1 MRMKVFQA
9 SGERR
14 FLLVYPSTLEHYRQA
29 FRAPDRPA
37 ERGANRA
44 PAPSPERSRSAQACY
59 VVTTSAKRRQWGLP
73 DFTGAG
79 LVPVVDEAPAL
90 RLLDERAAD
99 PEAMHRPFRDDVAK
113 FSAHRP
119 RRGRTASACARRAT
133 EVAEPG
139 AARTPVSMAAVSPD
153 SGDGSP
159 DGTRARLRA
168 ELPRLVS
175 DPQWFDREHV
185 MQVLDRTHGGLE
197 SAKARVVELLAA
209 SPQSCDLLTVE
220 SSCSSRGSTSDPRFA
235 LVVRPELD
243 PGAARAL
250 CLAGPPGTGKT
261 SFAAS
266 IAEALG
272 RAHVSLS
279 LDGGDIPL
287 LIRGDDTAG
296 PGRVLRNLAQAR
308 VKNPVFV
315 LEAIDQVDEADAAVL
330 LALLDSS
337 RRTEFNDAFIG
348 VSLDLSEV
356 LWIATALDR
365 NAIPAAL
372 RDCLEIVELP
382 AYTDEEKLL
391 VAEQHLLARPF
402 DASVRLPVAALSPDS
417 ETSLAS
423 FAADPAPSSER
434 PVVLVDRLISGP
446 EELTAASEQL
456 PCGNAEGEAWRTAV
470 SSGSVRFE
478 RDAVRRLI
486 HDHTAGAGVG
496 ELDRLLAHVC
506 REVVRRRPAGFQG
519 PDVVTPVV
527 VAEVLGVSSADAL
540 PPAVR
545 AAIAAERQRL
555 SGSSEKTNSW
565 IEWLEHLPWMR
576 RNARPIDLAVV
587 RALLDAAQ
595 AGLEHAKASV
605 MEHLAIQRRNPA
617 AGGAVLCLLG
627 PPGVGKTALAQ
638 AVALALGRGFAKLA
652 CGGLRDDT
660 ELRGHNR
667 TWRAAQP
674 GAILRE
680 LRRVGYRDPV
690 FVFDEIDKIGL
701 DPAAVLLEVLDPE
714 QQARFRDSFVELPFD
729 LSEIL
734 FITTA
739 NDWDSIPGPLRDRL
753 EVVRLPAYT
762 TDEKVAIA
770 DTHLV
775 GRENRAAGLLSTP
788 LSFTHDALE
797 KIVRDYTS
805 EPGVRQL
812 GRCLRAICRKVAV
825 GRETGDEA
833 LIRERITAEDVSALL
848 GADVVAGDALDPLRR
863 QLDAAGLTETARSR
877 SRDGLDR
884 LSGLA
889 SDGAE
894 YRRLSEYLWCLAALP
909 WSASPA
915 LEVDRVQVRAK
926 LDETH
931 VGLAAAK
938 DQIIDLVDM
947 GALKESRGV
956 AAFCIVGPPGVGK
969 TSLARSIAAAVG
981 GVCAQV
987 DCQAVSN
994 ADALLGVAD
1003 DRPGRIVDE
1012 LRRAGAG
1019 RPVFVFDEIDR
1030 LPDKGGATAA
1040 LSEVFASRSRGEFLD
1055 RYVDLPLDLSG
1066 ALFIATATRV
1076 DRVPPALREQLV
1088 PVTLHGYTQAEQL
1101 AIADHHLLPVQLA
1114 LHDLNSRAVRVT
1126 PDALRSV
1133 VCGYSD
1139 HPGLWPLMEAL
1150 ATLCGAAARRR
1161 SAGGETVVEIT
1172 PAVVG
1177 EILGI
1182 PACSGT
1188 VIADGARRPGV
1199 SVGLGTDGNG
1209 VGFVSFFEVE
1219 CLPGNGGLSL
1229 TGLVG
1234 DLMQESVRVGLS
1246 WLRANAEQYGL
1257 DPVFHRDTDV
1267 HLHVQPYQGVRDG
1280 VSAGAAIVAA
1290 LVSAFTGRPVR
1301 GDLAMTGEIT
1311 LSGDV
1316 LPVGAVK
1323 AKVLAA
1329 RRRGLTRVALPAGVE
1344 KQFEGLDADLR
1355 REMTVHYLTRID
1367 ELLKVV
1373 LRPAPE
1379 PECVADGRLLPE
1391 SAERL
1396 S

>member
-29 FRAPDRPA
+29 FRVLDRSA

-44 PAPSPERSRSAQACY
+44 PAPCPETSRSVQACY
-59 VVTTSAKRRQWGLP
+59 VVTTSAQRRRWGLP
-73 DFTGAG
+73 DFTGPG
-79 LVPVVDEAPAL
+79 LAPVVDEARAL
-90 RLLDERAAD
+90 RLLDERAAHA
-99 PEAMHRPFRDDVAK
+99 ESMCRPFRDHVADR
-113 FSAHRP
+113 SARRP
-119 RRGRTASACARRAT
+119 GRGSNAAASARRGIAAPESGLARRSVFKT
-133 EVAEPG
+133 LVPSEPKG
-139 AARTPVSMAAVSPD
+139 
-153 SGDGSP
+153 GSP
-159 DGTRARLRA
+159 AETKARLKA

-185 MQVLDRTHGGLE
+185 MQVLDRTHGGLG
-197 SAKARVVELLAA
+197 SVKARVVEFLAA

-220 SSCSSRGSTSDPRFA
+220 SSCSFRGSTSDPRFA

-243 PGAARAL
+243 AGSARAL

-266 IAEALG
+266 IAESLG

-279 LDGGDIPL
+279 LEGGDLPL
-287 LIRGDDTAG
+287 LLRGDTAG
-296 PGRVLRNLAQAR
+296 PGLVLRGLAQAW

-315 LEAIDQVDEADAAVL
+315 LEAIDQVDEDDAEAL

-356 LWIATALDR
+356 LWIATAVDR

-382 AYTDEEKLL
+382 TYTDEEKLL

-446 EELTAASEQL
+446 EELAAFSARSSS
-456 PCGNAEGEAWRTAV
+456 GNAEGEAWRTAA
-470 SSGSVRFE
+470 SSGSVHFE
-478 RDAVRRLI
+478 RDALRRLI

-496 ELDRLLAHVC
+496 ELNRLLAQVC
-506 REVVRRRPAGFQG
+506 RDVVRRRPADFKG
-519 PDVVTPVV
+519 PDVVTPAV
-527 VAEVLGVSSADAL
+527 VAEVLGVALADAL

-545 AAIAAERQRL
+545 AAIAAERKRQQL
-555 SGSSEKTNSW
+555 GPKETSSW
-565 IEWLEHLPWMR
+565 IEWLEHLPWTR
-576 RNARPIDLAVV
+576 RNARPIDLATV

-605 MEHLAIQRRNPA
+605 MEYLAIQRRNPA

-775 GRENRAAGLLSTP
+775 RRENRAAGLVSTP
-788 LSFTHDALE
+788 LSFTTDALE
-797 KIVRDYTS
+797 KIVRDYTA

-833 LIRERITAEDVSALL
+833 LIRERITAEDVSGLL

-863 QLDAAGLTETARSR
+863 QLDAAGLSEAARSR

-889 SDGAE
+889 SGGAE

-909 WSASPA
+909 WSASAA
-915 LEVDRVQVRAK
+915 LEIDRVQVRAK

-931 VGLAAAK
+931 IGLAAAK
-938 DQIIDLVDM
+938 DRIIDLLDM
-947 GALKESRGV
+947 GALKESRV
-956 AAFCIVGPPGVGK
+956 IPAFCIVGPPGVGK
-969 TSLARSIAAAVG
+969 TSLARGIADAVG

-987 DCQAVSN
+987 ACQAVSN

-1003 DRPGRIVDE
+1003 DRPGRIVEE
-1012 LRRAGAG
+1012 LRRAGAR

-1030 LPDKGGATAA
+1030 LPDKGGALAA
-1040 LSEVFASRSRGEFLD
+1040 LSEVFASRTRGEFQD

-1076 DRVPPALREQLV
+1076 DRVPPALRKQLV

-1101 AIADHHLLPVQLA
+1101 AIADHHLLPLQLA
-1114 LHDLNSRAVRVT
+1114 LHDLNSRTVRVM

-1139 HPGLWPLMEAL
+1139 HPGLWPLTEAL

-1177 EILGI
+1177 EVLGA
-1182 PACSGT
+1182 PVCSET
-1188 VIADGARRPGV
+1188 AVADSTRRPGT
-1199 SVGLGTDGNG
+1199 SAGLGTDGHG
-1209 VGFVSFFEVE
+1209 AGFVSFFEVE
-1219 CLPGNGGLSL
+1219 CLPGDGGLSL

-1234 DLMQESVRVGLS
+1234 DLMQESVRLGLS

-1280 VSAGAAIVAA
+1280 VSAGVAIVAA
-1290 LVSAFTGRPVR
+1290 LASAFTGRPVR

-1329 RRRGLTRVALPAGVE
+1329 RRRGLTRVVVPTGTE
-1344 KQFEGLDADLR
+1344 EQFEGLGADLR
-1355 REMTVHYLTRID
+1355 REMTVHYVTRID
-1367 ELLKVV
+1367 ELLDLV
-1373 LRPAPE
+1373 LRPVPE